1 MVVRVTALAL
11 VCALALGSAPSQAG
25 VIDKAQKAEAAGHQ
39 TWSAWGGDI
48 GFRWNRGVLGNIGI
62 RIEASPTGQ
71 IAKNLRGHEWFE
83 VREAGGLAFTVK
95 NGSMEQFTG
104 GSLQMRGGYVL
115 KLSDGSSIDLRDLSF
130 RVRRDDPRVLDV
142 VAGDGKAWFYTDR
155 VMFELAD
162 GKKTL
167 AIRAADLRIAPAL
180 ANRIGRSDAANIE
193 IADLMLD
200 TAVNIQG
207 TDVVEGGSCDPYP
220 WPGEVVA
227 GAPGETYKADLFMQ
241 AIQFDPVGCQSCDG
255 PGGAND
261 GIVSWAPSSTLKNNV
276 NDGTAQATIPGDPLG
291 TSTALYA
298 GYIAWWT
305 KFTGNPP
312 DYNPPYKNDQH
323 PFLIWNLYRFNADG
337 SFEQIGRSG
346 VKHAFVSVN
355 VGCLDSCDHMGGH
368 ALGRGCGDTYGS
380 GNNDSPWDM
389 APRSE
394 IVPAKALWGRCG
406 SIFDPN
412 CTGNYDNQ
420 DGGND
425 DWTQRLKTHESQV
438 DPAANVGATYLM
450 DSWYIARQDINIYNS
465 MATVTGTPHY
475 QSSMWSFSGQSNFK
489 LGAAIDRWVD
499 PSNLPPNSMNTELAA
514 NEGHA
519 KLAVKATDLGN
530 GTWRYDYAVM
540 NFDFARAVTQAQG
553 SGHGPDPRVVSN
565 MGFDSLSIPAG
576 GTIGATTFSN
586 GTVDGANAWTSS
598 SANGTVT
605 WTAPAGGTLDWG
617 TMYSYSIISSSAPV
631 AGTATLHVALD
642 GTPASYDVATL
653 VPAPSGPDDR
663 LFTDGFDGTP

>member
-1 MVVRVTALAL
+1 MVIRVSALAL
-11 VCALALGSAPSQAG
+11 VCALVLGSAPSHAG
-25 VIDKAQKAEAAGHQ
+25 VIDKAQKAEAAEHQ

-48 GFRWNRGVLGNIGI
+48 GFRWNRGILGNIGI

-71 IAKNLRGHEWFE
+71 TPNSLRGHEWFD
-83 VREAGGLAFTVK
+83 VREAGGLTFTVK
-95 NGSMEQFTG
+95 NGSMEQFTAG
-104 GSLQMRGGYVL
+104 TLQMRGGYVL
-115 KLSDGSSIDLRDLSF
+115 KLDDGSSIDLRDLSL
-130 RVRRDDPRVLDV
+130 RVRSDNPKVLDAV
-142 VAGDGKAWFYTDR
+142 SGDGKVWFYSDR
-155 VMFELAD
+155 VMFELANN
-162 GKKTL
+162 KQTL

-207 TDVVEGGSCDPYP
+207 TDVVEGSCDPYP
-220 WPGEVVA
+220 WPGAAVA
-227 GAPGETYKADLFMQ
+227 GVSGETYQADLFMQ

-261 GIVSWAPSSTLKNNV
+261 GTVSWAPSSTLRNNV
-276 NDGTAQATIPGDPLG
+276 NDGTAQATISGDPLG

-305 KFTGNPP
+305 KFTGDPP
-312 DYNPPYKNDQH
+312 NYNPPYKNDQH
-323 PFLIWNLYRFNADG
+323 PFLIWDLYRFNADG

-355 VGCLDSCDHMGGH
+355 AGCLDSCDHMGGH

-389 APRSE
+389 APRTE
-394 IVPAKALWGRCG
+394 IVPAKAIWGRCG

-412 CTGNYDNQ
+412 CTGNYDVQ
-420 DGGND
+420 EGGND
-425 DWTQRLKTHESQV
+425 SWTQRLKTHESQI
-438 DPAANVGATYLM
+438 DPAANVGATYMM

-475 QSSMWSFSGQSNFK
+475 QSSMWSFSGQSNFR

-499 PSNLPPNSMNTELAA
+499 PSNLPPNSMNTELAV

-519 KLAVKATDLGN
+519 KLAVKVTDLGD
-530 GTWRYDYAVM
+530 GTWRYNYAVM
-540 NFDFARAVTQAQG
+540 NLDFARAVTQGQG
-553 SGHGPDPRVVSN
+553 TGHGPDPRVVSN

-576 GTIGATTFSN
+576 GSIGATTFSN
-586 GTVDGANAWTSS
+586 GTVDGANAWTAS
-598 SANGTVT
+598 NGDGAVT
-605 WTAPAGGTLDWG
+605 WTAPTGGTLDWG
-617 TMYSYSIISSSAPV
+617 TLYSYSIISSSGPV
-631 AGTATLHVALD
+631 PGNATLHVAEA
-642 GTPASYDVATL
+642 GTPATYDVATL
-653 VPAPSGPDDR
+653 VPAPSAPDDTV
-663 LFTDGFDGTP
+663 FTDGFDGTP

>member
-1 MVVRVTALAL
+1 MVVRVSALAL
-11 VCALALGSAPSQAG
+11 LCALVLGSASAQAG
-25 VIDKAQKAEAAGHQ
+25 VIDKAQQAEAAGHQ

-48 GFRWNRGVLGNIGI
+48 GFRWNRGILGNIGI
-62 RIEASPTGQ
+62 HIEASPSGQ
-71 IAKNLRGHEWFE
+71 QVSKTLRGHEWFE
-83 VREAGGLAFTVK
+83 VREAGGLTFTVL
-95 NGSMEQFTG
+95 NGSMQQFTG

-130 RVRRDDPRVLDV
+130 RIRSDDPKILDV
-142 VAGDGKAWFYTDR
+142 VSGDGKAWFHTDR
-155 VMFELAD
+155 VMFELAN

-200 TAVNIQG
+200 TAINIQG

-220 WPGEVVA
+220 WPGA
-227 GAPGETYKADLFMQ
+227 ATGDGDTYKADLFMQ

-261 GIVSWAPSSTLKNNV
+261 GTVSWAPSSTLKNNV
-276 NDGTAQATIPGDPLG
+276 NNGTAQATISGDPLG

-305 KFTGNPP
+305 KFTGSPP

-355 VGCLDSCDHMGGH
+355 VGCQDTCDHMGGH

-394 IVPAKALWGRCG
+394 IVPARGIWGRCG

-425 DWTQRLKTHESQV
+425 EWTQRLKTHESQV
-438 DPAANVGATYLM
+438 DPAANPGATYIM

-475 QSSMWSFSGQSNFK
+475 QSSMWSFSGQSNFR

-499 PSNLPPNSMNTELAA
+499 PTNLPPNSMNTELAVT
-514 NEGHA
+514 EGHA
-519 KLAVKATDLGN
+519 KVAVKVTDLGD

-540 NFDFARAVTQAQG
+540 NFDFARAVTQGQG
-553 SGHGPDPRVVSN
+553 EGHGPDPRVVSN
-565 MGFDSLSIPAG
+565 MGFDSLTIPAG
-576 GTIGATTFSN
+576 GTIGTTKFSN
-586 GTVDGANAWTSS
+586 GTVDGENAWTES
-598 SANGTVT
+598 SADGSVT
-605 WTAPAGGTLDWG
+605 WTAPEGGTLDWG
-617 TMYSYSIISSSAPV
+617 TMYSYSIVSSSAPV
-631 AGTATLHVALD
+631 AGNATLHVAES